1 MPIEQK
7 SMPRIVAKSYR
18 TYALVLGVFVS
29 LGFPTARAQVAGPVT
44 RTDLYGNVQPIY
56 RERRSVG
63 VFQNAVQEQM
73 LRSYQD
79 SARRPNRRGGLN
91 PFTLPGDLRRR
102 GSDFLLRLLFTPPE
116 NQRSLAV
123 QQLLTRERDYRK
135 YGGFGRRQLDS
146 GPDRLRTVL
155 ERRATLIRAT
165 AFNAPINRTG
175 VGAAGGLTLRP
186 PLVIPSANQPE
197 LLPQAEAPPT
207 LQALLAQHTQM
218 ERQWVQANAWTDFQ
232 QGDYRRAARRF
243 ETVAQFDP
251 DGAEAYLGE
260 MFCHLA
266 LGSPKTAYY
275 LFRSFVKR
283 APNPFALDL
292 NVAERFS
299 RPADTLRIRME
310 SRALFE
316 GAEAHP
322 DLRAMHTIILWYLGS
337 RNEARV
343 VLSSLAKE
351 FPNTRYAPWISLMPS
366 ELEGREGPSRAVP

>member
-1 MPIEQK
+1 MPIQQK
-7 SMPRIVAKSYR
+7 PVSANLSKSYR
-18 TYALVLGVFVS
+18 TYALVLGAFVPFG
-29 LGFPTARAQVAGPVT
+29 LPVVRAQVAGPTT

-56 RERRSVG
+56 RERRSVD

-79 SARRPNRRGGLN
+79 SARRLNRRGGLN

-102 GSDFLLRLLFTPPE
+102 GSDFLLRSLFTPPA
-116 NQRSLAV
+116 NQQSLAI
-123 QQLLTRERDYRK
+123 QRLLSRERDYRK

-165 AFNAPINRTG
+165 AFSAPINRTG
-175 VGAAGGLTLRP
+175 FGAADGLRFRP
-186 PLVIPSANQPE
+186 SLVSPSANQAD
-197 LLPQAEAPPT
+197 LPRQAESPPT
-207 LQALLAQHTQM
+207 LQERLAQHAQM
-218 ERQWVQANAWTDFQ
+218 DRQWVQANAWSDFQ
-232 QGDYRRAARRF
+232 QGNYRRAARRF
-243 ETVAQFDP
+243 ETVAQFDR
-251 DGAEAYLGE
+251 DGPEAYLGE

-266 LGSPKTAYY
+266 LGAPKTAYY
-275 LFRSFVKR
+275 LFGSFVKR

-292 NVAERFS
+292 NVAERLS
-299 RPADTLRIRME
+299 RPEDTLRIRME

-337 RNEARV
+337 RNEARA
-343 VLSSLAKE
+343 VLTSLAKD
-351 FPNTRYAPWISLMPS
+351 FPNTRYAPWILLMPS
-366 ELEGREGPSRAVP
+366 RVP